1 MKDWPFRVATGVG
14 VFLAAWVLWGQF
26 GEQFGMPRVWFG
38 SVHTEVAQG
47 SEFHWDKALRVGQT
61 IEIKGIN
68 GSVEATRSDGRRVEV
83 LAVKTGERGDVSSVK
98 IEVVEHSGGVTIC
111 AVYPPPSSGS
121 RQNSCEPGEGGRMN
135 VRNSDVKVKFI
146 VRVPKG
152 VRLVARTING
162 SVKAV
167 DLESDLRAVTVNG
180 SIDITT
186 TGRARATTVNGSI
199 SARIGATELA
209 DDLKFE
215 TVNGS
220 ITVHVPSGLNAE
232 IEASTVGGK
241 LTTDFPLQL
250 MRRRMHGVLGNGGP
264 ALSLATVNGSIQLKR
279 AN

>member
-26 GEQFGMPRVWFG
+26 GEQFGMPRIWFG
-38 SVHTEVAQG
+38 SAHTEVAQR
-47 SEFHWDKALRVGQT
+47 SEFRWDKALRAGQT

-68 GSVEATRSDGRRVEV
+68 GSIEATRSDGRRVEV
-83 LAVKTGERGDVSSVK
+83 LAVKTSERGDVSSVK
-98 IEVVEHSGGVTIC
+98 IEAVEHSGGVTIC
-111 AVYPPPSSGS
+111 SVYPSSGS
-121 RQNSCEPGEGGRMN
+121 RQNACEPGEGGRMN

-167 DLESDLRAVTVNG
+167 DLESDLWAVTVNG

-209 DDLKFE
+209 DDLAFE

-232 IEASTVGGK
+232 IEASTVGGR

-250 MRRRMHGVLGNGGP
+250 MRRRMHGVLGSGGP
-264 ALSLATVNGSIQLKR
+264 KLSLATVNGSIQLKR
-279 AN
+279 VRP